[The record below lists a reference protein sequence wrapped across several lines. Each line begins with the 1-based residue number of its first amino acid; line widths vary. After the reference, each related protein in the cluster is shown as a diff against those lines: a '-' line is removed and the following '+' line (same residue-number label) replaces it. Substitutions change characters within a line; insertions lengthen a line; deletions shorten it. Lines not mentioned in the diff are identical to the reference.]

1 MKSKL
6 LKRTLLIITGF
17 LLQNNVDAQVFVSPN
32 SYLFA
37 SNEVVFIKQQLEL
50 KGSTSNFYLRK
61 DAQLLQ
67 GSPLVSANK
76 GFGNLS
82 VFQEG
87 TSNNFQFNYWCSP
100 VGGSNDIAGNSAF
113 GIQQLKDVDQL
124 ITYKDPIILPSNNYN
139 GTASPLAIAPHWIN
153 KLSASS
159 NYYDWVQVGSSASI
173 NAGEGFTMK
182 GTSGTSGITVTD
194 IQNNPGSKQ
203 RYDFR
208 GKPNDGTI
216 LIPVAVGKF
225 TLTGNPYPSAIDL
238 SSFLL
243 NELNCTGIA
252 YFWEHDKTVNTH
264 YIAYYKGGYGAFSPA
279 SMGSNGIYV
288 PATYYAYD
296 GSGNSGVDSG
306 AKGAIYQR
314 RFCPIGQGFMIDGRV
329 SGTVAMK
336 NSYRVFV
343 KESAAN
349 ASQFEKTATPNKSKS
364 ISGFL
369 STIPAVSGFD
379 YSTVS
384 TEPTPQIRFNTLMN
398 NEGIRQIVL
407 AFMPE
412 ATDGVDRGLDAMS
425 SNGDAPA
432 DVYFVIENGE
442 YVINSMNYD
451 INKKIKIG
459 FKNKAK
465 ANYKITVN
473 EILNCSSVTSVYL
486 HDKVTDLFYDIK
498 NNFYDLTL
506 PAGVN
511 NTQFEITFKT
521 NITLGVKDLENQNFI
536 VNQNNTTKNLTVI
549 NPALLDIANCGLY
562 DVAGKLMFNKKDLG
576 INPSY
581 TFSTSGLSSGIYIVK
596 ITTKDKIEMGQ
607 KIIIKN

>member
-1 MKSKL
+1 MESKL
-6 LKRTLLIITGF
+6 LKRTLLIIAGF
-17 LLQNNVDAQVFVSPN
+17 LLQSNLEAQVFVSPN

-37 SNEVVFIKQQLEL
+37 SNQVVFIKQQLEL
-50 KGSTSNFYLRK
+50 KGSSSNFYLRK
-61 DAQLLQ
+61 DAQLIQ
-67 GSPLVSANK
+67 GSTSLGTNK
-76 GFGNLS
+76 GLGTLS

-87 TSNNFQFNYWCSP
+87 TTNNFQFNYWCSP
-100 VGGSNDIAGNSAF
+100 VGLSAETAGNSAF
-113 GIQQLKDVDQL
+113 GISQLKDVEGL
-124 ITYKDPIILPSNNYN
+124 ITFKEPTILPMNNFN

-159 NYYDWVQVGSSASI
+159 SYYDWVQVGSSASL

-182 GTSGTSGITVTD
+182 GTSGTSVITVND
-194 IQNNPGSKQ
+194 AQNNPGSKQ

-216 LIPVAVGKF
+216 SIPVAAGKF

-238 SSFLL
+238 SAFLI
-243 NELNCTGIA
+243 NEVNCTGIA

-264 YIAYYKGGYGAFSPA
+264 FIAYYKGGYGAFSPA

-288 PATYYAYD
+288 PATYYSYD
-296 GSGNSGVDSG
+296 GSGNSGADSG

-343 KESAAN
+343 KENTVN
-349 ASQFEKTATPNKSKS
+349 ASQFEKTTAPDKSQNT
-364 ISGFL
+364 SGFL
-369 STIPAVSGFD
+369 SAIPAVSGFD
-379 YSTVS
+379 YRTVS
-384 TEPTPQIRFNTLMN
+384 TVPTPQIRFNTLMD

-407 AFMPE
+407 AFIPE

-432 DVYFVIENGE
+432 DVYFVIDNAA
-442 YVINSMNYD
+442 YVINATNFD
-451 INKKIKIG
+451 IDKKIQIG

-473 EILNCSSVTSVYL
+473 EILNCSSVNSVYL

-506 PAGVN
+506 PPGIN
-511 NTQFEITFKT
+511 NTQFEITFRSKT
-521 NITLGVKDLENQNFI
+521 VLGVEDIEVQNFI
-536 VNQNNTTKNLTVI
+536 VNQNNITKNLTII
-549 NPALLDIANCGLY
+549 NPSLLDIADCGLY
-562 DVAGKLMFNKKDLG
+562 DVAGKLIFNKKDLG